1 MAKNLTV
8 GLLIVVV
15 LGSIALFLSKST
27 PHPAEIAPVQQ
38 AQALPSTAPVL
49 PEAIAP
55 AAGEAEA
62 TPPSETP
69 APVPAPAPEAPA
81 PEAAAPPADAAA
93 MEKSAS
99 LLAEPAAMTAEVAA
113 AMKDRVLGNEAAP
126 VTIIEYASMTCS
138 HCAHFATK
146 LLPEV
151 KKRLIDTGK
160 AKLIFRD
167 YPLDQFAM
175 KAAMMARCVPAEQYF
190 NIVEVIFS
198 NHERWVDSK
207 DPFEGLAQLGSLAGM
222 DAEAFKTCTENK
234 ALETAIL
241 NGVKEA
247 QTKYDIKSTP
257 SFIFNDGVEKIT
269 GAQPADKFEEIVNK
283 LTQGK

>member
-1 MAKNLTV
+1 
-8 GLLIVVV
+8 
-15 LGSIALFLSKST
+15 
-27 PHPAEIAPVQQ
+27 
-38 AQALPSTAPVL
+38 
-49 PEAIAP
+49 
-55 AAGEAEA
+55 
-62 TPPSETP
+62 
-69 APVPAPAPEAPA
+69 
-81 PEAAAPPADAAA
+81 
-93 MEKSAS
+93 
-99 LLAEPAAMTAEVAA
+99 MTAEVAA
-113 AMKDRVLGNEAAP
+113 AMKDRVLGSETAP
-126 VTIIEYASMTCS
+126 ITIIEYASMTCS

-175 KAAMMARCVPAEQYF
+175 KAAMMARCVPTDQYF

-198 NHERWVDSK
+198 NQERWSDSK
-207 DPFEGLAQLGSLAGM
+207 DPMEGLAQLGTLAGL
-222 DAEAFKTCTENK
+222 DAETFKNCTENK
-234 ALETAIL
+234 AVETAIL

-247 QTKYDIKSTP
+247 QTRYEIKSTP
-257 SFIFNDGVEKIT
+257 SFIFNDGAEKIS